1 MLLLIARIVIELL
14 ANSIGLAIAYW
25 ILQPDLTID
34 LIGFVI
40 VVAIFSTVRFILAP
54 LMMKLSFLYVR
65 VLMGGCAL
73 VTIFLALLVT
83 TFISSHLTITGAT
96 TWVFATLIVWLCGVV
111 ASLLLPLIIF
121 KKTLDATRGGRPV
134 TPLG

>member
-1 MLLLIARIVIELL
+1 MLLLIARIVLELL
-14 ANSIGLAIAYW
+14 ANAVGLAAAYW
-25 ILQPDLTID
+25 LLRPDFTID
-34 LIGFVI
+34 LVGFVI
-40 VVAIFSTVRFILAP
+40 VVAIFSAVRFILAP

-73 VTIFLALLVT
+73 VTIFVALLVT
-83 TFISSHLTITGAT
+83 SFFSSHLTITGAT

-121 KKTLDATRGGRPV
+121 KKTLSAARGGRPV
-134 TPLG
+134 TPMG